1 MRYVSTRGAAPVL
14 DFEGVLMAGLAR
26 DGGLYVP
33 ETWPRQTQDFWRALA
48 GLPYHEVAAR
58 ILTPFVGDCMTEAE
72 LAAMTRDAYAGFRH
86 PAVAPLVQMGPDRWM
101 MELFHGSTIAFKDY
115 ALQLLGRLFDHFLA
129 KRGRRIAVLGATSGD
144 TGSAAIEACRDRAA
158 IDIFILF
165 PHGRVSDVQRRQMTT
180 VPSQNVHAIAV
191 DGSFDDCQ
199 DIVKALFND
208 HAFRDRV
215 NLAAINSINW
225 ARIVAQTAY
234 YAASATAIG
243 APDRAVTFTVP
254 TGNFGN
260 VFSAYVAKQMGLPI
274 NRFLIGTNR
283 NDVISR
289 FFNKGEMRLTPVEPS
304 LSPSMDIQVSS
315 NLERLLFE
323 LYDRDGLGLSAAM
336 TEFRAKSLFTLSH
349 DRLAA
354 ARATFAAIGVDDEAT
369 IATMR
374 RVHEQTGHIVDPHSA
389 IALAA
394 TEALGK
400 PSDGPII
407 SLACAHPAK
416 FPDAVKRATGLT
428 PQLPPHL
435 AGLMTAEERVTR
447 LPNDPAAVAAYLS
460 QALVAGAAA

>member
-1 MRYVSTRGAAPVL
+1 MRYVSTRGTAPVL
-14 DFEGVLMAGLAR
+14 DFEGVLLAGLAR

-33 ETWPRQTQDFWRALA
+33 EAWPRQEPEFWRSLS
-48 GLPYHEVAAR
+48 GLPYHEVAAKVMA
-58 ILTPFVGDCMTEAE
+58 PFVGDALTPSE
-72 LAAMTRDAYAGFRH
+72 LSAMTRDAYAAFRH
-86 PAVAPLVQMGPDRWM
+86 PAVAPLVQMAPDRWM

-144 TGSAAIEACRDRAA
+144 TGSAAIEACRDRSA
-158 IDIFILF
+158 IDIFILY

-208 HAFRDRV
+208 LAFRDRV

-234 YAASATAIG
+234 YAASAVAIG
-243 APDRAVTFTVP
+243 APDRSVSFAVP

-260 VFSAYVAKQMGLPI
+260 VFAGYVAKQMGLPI

-289 FFNKGEMRLTPVEPS
+289 FFNKGEMQLSPVEPS

-323 LYDRDGLGLSAAM
+323 LYDRDGASLAGDL
-336 TEFRAKSLFTLSH
+336 TRFRAESRFTLSSNA
-349 DRLAA
+349 LTA
-354 ARATFAAIGVDDEAT
+354 ARREFAAMRVTDDET

-374 RVHEQTGHIVDPHSA
+374 QVFETTGQIVDPHSA
-389 IALAA
+389 IGLTAAQTLARP
-394 TEALGK
+394 E
-400 PSDGPII
+400 DGPVI

-416 FPDAVKRATGLT
+416 FPEAVIRATGVT
-428 PQLPPHL
+428 PTLPPHL
-435 AGLMTAEERVTR
+435 SGLMTAKERVTR
-447 LPNDPAAVAAYLS
+447 LPNDAAAVAAYLS
-460 QALVAGAAA
+460 SSLASGAAA

>member
-1 MRYVSTRGAAPVL
+1 MRYVSTRGTAPIL
-14 DFEGVLMAGLAR
+14 DFEGVLLAGLAR

-33 ETWPRQTQDFWRALA
+33 ESWPRQTDAFWRDLA
-48 GLPYHEVAAR
+48 GLPYHEVCAR
-58 ILTPFVGDCMTEAE
+58 IMTPFVGDSLSQAE
-72 LAAMTRDAYAGFRH
+72 LAALTQDAYAGFRH
-86 PAVAPLVQMGPDRWM
+86 KAVAPLTQMGPDRWM
-101 MELFHGSTIAFKDY
+101 LELFHGQTIAFKDY

-180 VPSQNVHAIAV
+180 VPSQNVHALAV

-225 ARIVAQTAY
+225 ARIIAQTAY
-234 YAASATAIG
+234 YAASAVAIG
-243 APDRAVTFTVP
+243 APDRAVSFSVP

-260 VFSAYVAKQMGLPI
+260 VFAGYVAKQMGLPI

-289 FFNKGEMRLTPVEPS
+289 FFNQGEMRLTPVEPS

-323 LYDRDGLGLSAAM
+323 LYDRDGAALGRDLTRFRSESHFSLSANAL
-336 TEFRAKSLFTLSH
+336 T
-349 DRLAA
+349 A
-354 ARATFAAIGVDDEAT
+354 ARKEFAAIKVDDAETLA
-369 IATMR
+369 AMR
-374 RVHEQTGHIVDPHSA
+374 RVYEETGQVIDPHSA
-389 IALAA
+389 IAQAA
-394 TEALGK
+394 TQSLGMA
-400 PSDGPII
+400 SDGPII

-416 FPDAVKRATGLT
+416 FPDAVIQATGIT
-428 PQLPPHL
+428 PTLPPHL
-435 AGLMTAEERVTR
+435 DGLMTASERVTR
-447 LPNDPAAVAAYLS
+447 LPNDPAAVAAYLAK
-460 QALVAGAAA
+460 ALDAGAAA